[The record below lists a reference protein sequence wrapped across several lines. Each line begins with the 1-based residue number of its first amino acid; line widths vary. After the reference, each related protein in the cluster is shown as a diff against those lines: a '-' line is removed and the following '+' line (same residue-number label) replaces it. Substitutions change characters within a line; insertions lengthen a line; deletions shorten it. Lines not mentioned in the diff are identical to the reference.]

1 MKIINTRTGATYR
14 SRTLKPM
21 GGIFYDKEENRAF
34 YTAEWKRVPS
44 IWQRIINLFK
54 MR

>member
-34 YTAEWKRVPS
+34 YSAEWVKVPTL
-44 IWQRIINLFK
+44 WQKIKNLLK
-54 MR
+54 SK